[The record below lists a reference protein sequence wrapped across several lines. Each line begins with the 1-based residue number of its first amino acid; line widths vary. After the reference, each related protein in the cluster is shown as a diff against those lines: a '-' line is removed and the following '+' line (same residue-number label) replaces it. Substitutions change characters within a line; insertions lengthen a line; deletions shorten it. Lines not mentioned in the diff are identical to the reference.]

1 METTIQGPEWDANE
15 GVPSDTVEWK
25 LQFSTRFPLPSPPS
39 AAHFQ
44 VFASVYSKKHQG
56 WEWQSTPGGQQW
68 PTAHRS
74 AKSKLNNAHCPVSCS
89 SCYNFWFPYALGSIF
104 SVFSNIMCI
113 TCLGV
118 SRGECSLCSCSV
130 WNECKEI
137 TQKKSSR
144 GEDTDSK
151 KRKEAGRETVI
162 KSSSVSVWS
171 TGTEVLCMYN
181 QSHRND
187 VIKIRL
193 TLIQSLHDPSLEWLI
208 LRIKV
213 LLWEGVYLD

>member
-137 TQKKSSR
+137 TKKKAV
-144 GEDTDSK
+144 EEK
-151 KRKEAGRETVI
+151 IQIARKEKRLGKRLSLNQAQSVFGARELKCFVCTI
-162 KSSSVSVWS
+162 SPTETMWLKSGSHWFSLCTIQAWNGWS
-171 TGTEVLCMYN
+171 WG
-181 QSHRND
+181 
-187 VIKIRL
+187 
-193 TLIQSLHDPSLEWLI
+193 
-208 LRIKV
+208 
-213 LLWEGVYLD
+213 